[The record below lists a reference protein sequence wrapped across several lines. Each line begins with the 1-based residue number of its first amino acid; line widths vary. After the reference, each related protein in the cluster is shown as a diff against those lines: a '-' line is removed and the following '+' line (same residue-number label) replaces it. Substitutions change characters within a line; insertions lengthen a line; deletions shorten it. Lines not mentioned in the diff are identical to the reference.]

1 MFAFCAAAPV
11 TAVILLSVS
20 AGYFRT
26 HRASVLRFAFSLAL
40 AVGGAVCAAISAVLF
55 YRSGGAQ
62 LEWAENAFSMFTR
75 FALWVTAAA
84 AVLLT
89 GSVFAGKK
97 TRHRIVRYA
106 VGILFCIGM
115 ILMTALFSYLS
126 EDADTFV
133 HGYVRAFGVG
143 CSVIPFLFV
152 SAEEARFILRS
163 RRDKNASLEQNK

>member
-1 MFAFCAAAPV
+1 MGDCAV
-11 TAVILLSVS
+11 AVI
-20 AGYFRT
+20 
-26 HRASVLRFAFSLAL
+26 
-40 AVGGAVCAAISAVLF
+40 
-55 YRSGGAQ
+55 
-62 LEWAENAFSMFTR
+62 
-75 FALWVTAAA
+75 
-84 AVLLT
+84 LT

-106 VGILFCIGM
+106 VGILFCVGM

-133 HGYVRAFGVG
+133 HGYVRAFGAG
-143 CSVIPFLFV
+143 CSVIPLLFV